1 MIGGHLDSWHTGVGA
16 TDNADGSTTV
26 MEAMRILKAIGA
38 RPRRTIRVALWGGE
52 EQGLLGSKAW
62 VAAAP
67 RRRRPTPPRATS
79 STSTTTS
86 TTAPG
91 DLRLVPAE
99 PGGGPADLRQLARAA
114 EERSARAATSSEPV
128 GSTDH
133 LSFIDAGVP
142 GFNPIQDYGNYDIR
156 THHTN
161 MDTVDRL
168 DVERHPPGG
177 DRHGDVRV
185 SVGDDR
191 SEAAEADSKVG
202 AGPEARTNGVH
213 RCPSS
218 RSHACASGPG
228 GICRRSSSRRCAS
241 CDRPDEPKGIS
252 GSRCCRT
259 AGTRSGRARAGNL
272 RESMKAFMH
281 AAPHG
286 PAMRRLLEWCDE
298 ASLVHWPQ
306 DDPELPDW
314 AEAHRRL
321 ESEGRPSKVHH
332 PSAAH
337 TAHRFPLPAVRK
349 TNDLRFKR

>member
-1 MIGGHLDSWHTGVGA
+1 
-16 TDNADGSTTV
+16 
-26 MEAMRILKAIGA
+26 
-38 RPRRTIRVALWGGE
+38 
-52 EQGLLGSKAW
+52 
-62 VAAAP
+62 
-67 RRRRPTPPRATS
+67 
-79 STSTTTS
+79 
-86 TTAPG
+86 
-91 DLRLVPAE
+91 
-99 PGGGPADLRQLARAA
+99 
-114 EERSARAATSSEPV
+114 
-128 GSTDH
+128 
-133 LSFIDAGVP
+133 
-142 GFNPIQDYGNYDIR
+142 
-156 THHTN
+156 
-161 MDTVDRL
+161 MDTADRL

-177 DRHGDVRV
+177 DRDGDVRL
-185 SVGDDR
+185 SVGDGR
-191 SEAAEADSKVG
+191 SQAAQAGSKVE
-202 AGPEARTNGVH
+202 AGPQARPNGVH

-252 GSRCCRT
+252 GSQLLKDSRNT
-259 AGTRSGRARAGNL
+259 FWTSTSWQSP
-272 RESMKAFMH
+272 ESMKAFMH

-349 TNDLRFKR
+349 TNDLRFKDRQASTARATTSP